1 MTSGEGAAGGSAGA
15 EAGAGRVGDVNSAA
29 GIRARGLTLN
39 RGRKRVLDGVD
50 LDVPP
55 SGVLGL
61 VGPNGSGKTTLLR
74 CLYGSLDPDAGS
86 VMVGDRALGSIPRKH
101 LAREIAVVTQEQESD
116 IPIRVADLVMLGR
129 LPYLGATA
137 RPRAEDERIV
147 EAALDSL
154 GALDLAPRD
163 VQSLSGGERQRALIA
178 RALAQETPYLFLDE
192 PTNHLDVRYQY
203 ELLNLVANR
212 EGSTV
217 VVLHD
222 LNLAARYCD
231 RLVLLDHGG
240 VVAAGTPDEILLPEV
255 LEPVYRTRVDRVD
268 VHGRIVLLFDTF
280 KEDQEPK

>member
-1 MTSGEGAAGGSAGA
+1 M
-15 EAGAGRVGDVNSAA
+15 
-29 GIRARGLTLN
+29 RARGLTLD

-74 CLYGSLDPDAGS
+74 CLYGSLAPDAGS
-86 VMVGDRALGSIPRKH
+86 VTVGGRTLGSIPRKQ
-101 LAREIAVVTQEQESD
+101 LAREIAVVAQEQESD

-203 ELLNLVANR
+203 ELLKLVANR

-255 LEPVYRTRVDRVD
+255 LAPVYRTRVDRVD
-268 VHGRIVLLFDTF
+268 VRGRIVLLFDTF
-280 KEDQEPK
+280 KEPK

>member
-1 MTSGEGAAGGSAGA
+1 MS
-15 EAGAGRVGDVNSAA
+15 DAA
-29 GIRARGLTLN
+29 GIRARGLTLD

-86 VMVGDRALGSIPRKH
+86 VTVGDRALGSITRKQ

-137 RPRAEDERIV
+137 HPRAEDERIV

-178 RALAQETPYLFLDE
+178 RALAQETP
-192 PTNHLDVRYQY
+192 
-203 ELLNLVANR
+203 
-212 EGSTV
+212 
-217 VVLHD
+217 
-222 LNLAARYCD
+222 
-231 RLVLLDHGG
+231 
-240 VVAAGTPDEILLPEV
+240 
-255 LEPVYRTRVDRVD
+255 
-268 VHGRIVLLFDTF
+268 
-280 KEDQEPK
+280 